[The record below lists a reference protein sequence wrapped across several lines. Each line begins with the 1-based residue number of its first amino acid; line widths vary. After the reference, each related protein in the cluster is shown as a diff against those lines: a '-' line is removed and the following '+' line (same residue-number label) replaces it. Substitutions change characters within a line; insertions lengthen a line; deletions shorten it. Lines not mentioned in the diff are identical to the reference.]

1 MSPDGGRQR
10 PSSVSR
16 RRALLVG
23 GAATAAV
30 LAGAGVG
37 APGSGS
43 SGNGL
48 AGTPTGTLPAGDGSP
63 SPIERVHGA
72 GIVGDGVHVG
82 VLDTTGFDPG
92 HVAIRDAVEALRSFD
107 DAPAVVDRTSH
118 GTAAAA
124 SVAAVAPGA
133 RLSLASF
140 ARPDGFRA
148 ALDWLRGRDVEVVL
162 APVAAHGTLPG
173 PESPVFRAARAAVD
187 AGITLV
193 APTGNAARGHWQG
206 PYGALNTA
214 NYDDPRRL
222 LVRAPA
228 GTDTVE
234 GRVLAWLVTH
244 DTDLDLTLALLRL
257 TTTGDGQQLVALSQP
272 TEGRQGERLVADLD
286 DGDYVLEV
294 RVPDPSDAPPDLD
307 RTSVEVT
314 TPTHRLAPAR
324 PAGSIAPP
332 ASVPGVL
339 AVGAAGDGGRATPYS
354 GRGPT
359 ADGRTGVDV
368 VAAPRPWLG
377 DGDPGTSAAASRTA
391 GVVALV
397 LEAAPDL
404 DPADVVRI
412 IRAGAGD
419 VGPAGTDLAA
429 GRGRLDPLAAVQRA
443 RSR

>member
-1 MSPDGGRQR
+1 MSPDGGRQL
-10 PSSVSR
+10 PSSISR

-30 LAGAGVG
+30 LAGRGTSD
-37 APGSGS
+37 SGPS
-43 SGNGL
+43 AAGL
-48 AGTPTGTLPAGDGSP
+48 AGTPTGTLPAGDESQSP
-63 SPIERVHGA
+63 VDRVHEA
-72 GIVGDGVHVG
+72 GIVGSGVHVG

-92 HVAIRDAVEALRSFD
+92 HAAIRDTVQALRSFD
-107 DAPAVVDRTSH
+107 DAPGVVDRTSH
-118 GTAAAA
+118 GTVAAA
-124 SVAAVAPGA
+124 SVAAIAPGV

-148 ALDWLRGRDVEVVL
+148 ALDWLRGRDVDVVL
-162 APVAAHGTLPG
+162 APVAAHGTVPG
-173 PESPVFRAARAAVD
+173 PESPVYRAARAAID

-206 PYGALNTA
+206 PYGALNTPD
-214 NYDDPRRL
+214 YDDPKRL
-222 LVRAPA
+222 LVRSPA
-228 GTDTVE
+228 GSESVV
-234 GRVLAWLVTH
+234 GRFLAWLVAH
-244 DTDLDLTLALLRL
+244 DPEIDLTLALLRL
-257 TTTGDGQQLVALSQP
+257 TTTGDGQQLVALSRP

-294 RVPDPSDAPPDLD
+294 RVPDPAAAPSDLD
-307 RTSVEVT
+307 RTPVEVT

-339 AVGAAGDGGRATPYS
+339 AVGAAAEDGSGAAPYS

-368 VAAPRPWLG
+368 VAVPRPWLG
-377 DGDPGTSAAASRTA
+377 DGDPGTSAAASRAA

-404 DPADVVRI
+404 VPADVVGIVRT
-412 IRAGAGD
+412 AAGD
-419 VGPAGTDLAA
+419 VGPAGTDLAS
-429 GRGRLDPLAAVQRA
+429 GLGRLDPLAAVQRA